1 MDNPK
6 VSNPNDFKVVDF
18 KNTMGFDFTP
28 EMGCMYDGRPI
39 SGISGKAG
47 IVAGEKITLP
57 YHVGKR
63 LSVNLAKQCM
73 VREDDGKPMTDSQGQ
88 PIIRAIW
95 SEEHV
100 DEVAKSF
107 IAELYAEAKPIA
119 QSETD
124 RLMEKVEEYKKMVEK
139 VINKDDAPKD
149 AVEKS
154 EVTNAVYQDKADVI
168 DELEKRGIQ
177 HDKRKSKA
185 ELEKLLT

>member
-1 MDNPK
+1 MENPK

-18 KNTMGFDFTP
+18 VNSTSFDFTP
-28 EMGCMYDGRPI
+28 EMGCMYDSRPI

-47 IVAGEKITLP
+47 IIAGEKMTLP

-95 SEEHV
+95 SEERV

-119 QSETD
+119 QTETD
-124 RLMEKVEEYKKMVEK
+124 KLMEKVEEYKKMVEK
-139 VINKDDAPKD
+139 VINKDGEPKSVVNEPVST
-149 AVEKS
+149 AV
-154 EVTNAVYQDKADVI
+154 VYQDKADVI
-168 DELEKRGIQ
+168 AELDKRGIQ
-177 HDKRKSKA
+177 HDKRKAKA